1 MAGANVSEFV
11 LGGVA
16 ACGACLFSNP
26 LEVVKTR
33 MQLQGELKARGTYQ
47 RHYRNVFH
55 AFFTIG
61 RVDGLLALQKG
72 LVPALW
78 YQLFMNGVRLGSY
91 QCLVN
96 LGLTKNRKGEVSVPR
111 SVAAGAVAGCTGAF
125 FGSPFYMVKT
135 HLQAQ
140 SHNVIA
146 VGYQHTHSSFTTAIL
161 HIFREGGVTGLWR
174 GVTAA
179 VVRVSAGSA
188 AQLSTFSTS
197 KELVI
202 KANLFHPQSI
212 AVPLLAGMAS
222 GVVVVCVMTPF
233 DVISTRLYN
242 QGLDARGKGL
252 YYSGFTDCLLK
263 IYQKE
268 GLLGFYKG
276 WSASW
281 FRLAPHTVLSLLF
294 WDEARKLYKK
304 ARGAV

>member
-1 MAGANVSEFV
+1 MSSANVSEFF

-33 MQLQGELKARGTYQ
+33 MQLQGELKARGTYH
-47 RHYRNVFH
+47 RHYRHVFH
-55 AFFTIG
+55 AFYTIG
-61 RVDGLLALQKG
+61 RVDGLRALQKG

-96 LGLTKNRKGEVSVPR
+96 LGLTRNAKGEVSVLR
-111 SVAAGAVAGCTGAF
+111 SVAAGAFAGCTGAF
-125 FGSPFYMVKT
+125 ISSPFYMVKT

-140 SHNVIA
+140 SHSVIA
-146 VGYQHTHSSFTTAIL
+146 VGYQHQHTSFTAAVL

-174 GVTAA
+174 GATAA
-179 VVRVSAGSA
+179 MVRVSFGSA

-197 KELVI
+197 KEMVL
-202 KANLFHPQSI
+202 KTNFFHPQSV
-212 AVPLLAGMAS
+212 AVPLFASMAS
-222 GVVVVCVMTPF
+222 GVAVVCVMTPF

-242 QGLDARGKGL
+242 QGLDTGGKGV
-252 YYSGFTDCLLK
+252 YYSGFADCLAK
-263 IYQKE
+263 IYKKE
-268 GLLGFYKG
+268 GLFGFYKG

-281 FRLAPHTVLSLLF
+281 FRTAPHTVLSLLF

-304 ARGAV
+304 LKGLV